1 MTDKIETTKELVRV
15 TLKLVGEHHPEAKPA
30 MVAGIKFKIEEKI
43 TFAIAGVIDL
53 LVYDR
58 FASWLVVMEVP
69 LASAAATPILV
80 RSLCE
85 RIAKSFGLSKIT
97 PKEVSNV
104 LHKLLLQ
111 NISRFLAYNVW
122 RDLAQVVTSSASLFG
137 YQKSLMEIIPAAL
150 LTLRCAI
157 DLIICLD
164 GAIGLHTCDVSIAEL
179 RDIQTRYDTELI
191 QKGAGTKHTR
201 RRMVHSDIV
210 RTFKMAQREFRKM
223 PDQVMMKKIKSIVD
237 RHRFEISPSL
247 ASRTS
252 NSEPVSDRCD
262 SGSSDLPLSEA
273 AQSAL
278 DCLAQTVDLEVLNPS
293 TSASDEQQVDFQ
305 DSDTDPDCSESGDLD
320 DCEDRQ

>member
-53 LVYDR
+53 LIYDR

-85 RIAKSFGLSKIT
+85 RIATSFGLSKIT

-122 RDLAQVVTSSASLFG
+122 RDLAQLVTSSASLFG

-223 PDQVMMKKIKSIVD
+223 PDQVMMKKVKSIVD
-237 RHRFEISPSL
+237 RHRFEVSTSL
-247 ASRTS
+247 APGTS
-252 NSEPVSDRCD
+252 NSEPIPERRDL
-262 SGSSDLPLSEA
+262 GSSDSPLSEA

-278 DCLAQTVDLEVLNPS
+278 DCLAQTVQVDLEISTSS
-293 TSASDEQQVDFQ
+293 TSASDEQLVDFQ
-305 DSDTDPDCSESGDLD
+305 DSDTDPDCSESGD
-320 DCEDRQ
+320 